1 MRAHNYICICSYKNG
16 EFEWKGDP
24 RNVFD
29 ALQSMYRSCSL
40 QLPYESKKRQ
50 MAEYLI
56 SGGTAYVPEDGQTG
70 AQLFGSHAG
79 LTYK

>member
-1 MRAHNYICICSYKNG
+1 
-16 EFEWKGDP
+16 
-24 RNVFD
+24 
-29 ALQSMYRSCSL
+29 MYRSFSL
-40 QLPYESKKRQ
+40 QLPYEGSDKRK

>member
-1 MRAHNYICICSYKNG
+1 
-16 EFEWKGDP
+16 
-24 RNVFD
+24 
-29 ALQSMYRSCSL
+29 MYRSHSV
-40 QLPYESKKRQ
+40 QLPYEPGKRQ
-50 MAEYLI
+50 MQADYLI